1 MLSNMLML
9 NMRFTQPMIGIRTQ
23 LGKLEAHSTPAE
35 LHSEARLPRSN
46 RHWTQPT
53 LEIDQYP
60 SRHAYGNDNHKDFAQ
75 KYGQQG
81 FADLAK
87 TTSRWTQEAWD
98 NVENSGKKGKKPVE
112 QRYDSKLRQEIE
124 QSKNW
129 HIVTELIPDPVIT
142 FHPIEAV
149 GEPDVGDVTV
159 KIDTQPFAQTHF
171 TPGQVETYMQQ
182 KANVERWVT
191 TGKYDIYA

>member
-9 NMRFTQPMIGIRTQ
+9 NMRFTQPMIGMHTQ

-35 LHSEARLPRSN
+35 LHTEGRQASSN
-46 RHWTQPT
+46 RHWTQPS
-53 LEIDQYP
+53 LDIDQYP
-60 SRHAYGNDNHKDFAQ
+60 SRHAYGNDNHRDFAQ
-75 KYGQQG
+75 KYGRQG

-98 NVENSGKKGKKPVE
+98 NVENSGKRGKKPVE

-129 HIVTELIPDPVIT
+129 HIVTE
-142 FHPIEAV
+142 AV
-149 GEPDVGDVTV
+149 GEPDLGNVSV
-159 KIDTQPFAQTHF
+159 KIDTEAFAKTNF
-171 TPGQVETYMQQ
+171 TSGKVEVYMQQ
-182 KANVERWVT
+182 KANVERWVSE
-191 TGKYDIYA
+191 GKYDIYA

>member
-1 MLSNMLML
+1 
-9 NMRFTQPMIGIRTQ
+9 MRFTQPMIGIHTQ
-23 LGKLEAHSTPAE
+23 LGKLEAHSTPAQ
-35 LHSEARLPRSN
+35 LHSDPKLPRSN

-53 LEIDQYP
+53 VDIDQYP
-60 SRHAYGNDNHKDFAQ
+60 SRHAYGNDNHTDFAK

-98 NVENSGKKGKKPVE
+98 NVENSGKRGKKPVI
-112 QRYDSKLRQEIE
+112 QRYDSKLRQEI
-124 QSKNW
+124 SKER

-149 GEPDVGDVTV
+149 GQPDLGDVTV
-159 KIDTQPFAQTHF
+159 KIDTQSFAQTHF
-171 TPGQVETYMQQ
+171 TPGQVDTYMQQ
-182 KANVERWVT
+182 EANVRRWVT
-191 TGKYDIYA
+191 EGKYDIYA

>member
-1 MLSNMLML
+1 MLRL
-9 NMRFTQPMIGIRTQ
+9 NMRVTQPMIGMHTQ

-35 LHSEARLPRSN
+35 LHTNTRQARSN

-53 LEIDQYP
+53 VDIDQYP
-60 SRHAYGNDNHKDFAQ
+60 SRHAYGFTNHTDFAKEHGQ
-75 KYGQQG
+75 KG
-81 FADLAK
+81 FSDLSQ

-98 NVENSGKKGKKPVE
+98 NVENSGKRGKKPVE

-129 HIVTELIPDPVIT
+129 HIKTELIPDPVIT

-149 GEPDVGDVTV
+149 GESDLGDVSV
-159 KIDTQPFAQTHF
+159 DINAKAFAETNF
-171 TPGQVETYMQQ
+171 TPGKVEVYMQQ
-182 KANVERWVT
+182 KANVERWVSE
-191 TGKYDIYA
+191 GKYDIYA

>member
-1 MLSNMLML
+1 
-9 NMRFTQPMIGIRTQ
+9 MRFTQPMIGMHTQ
-23 LGKLEAHSTPAE
+23 LGKLEAHSTPAK
-35 LHSEARLPRSN
+35 LHTEGRQARSN

-53 LEIDQYP
+53 VDIDQYP

-98 NVENSGKKGKKPVE
+98 NVENSGKRGKTPVK
-112 QRYDSKLRQEIE
+112 QRYDSKLHQEIE

-129 HIVTELIPDPVIT
+129 HIVTQLIPDPVIT
-142 FHPIEAV
+142 FHPVEAA
-149 GEPDVGDVTV
+149 GEPDLGDVTV
-159 KIDTQPFAQTHF
+159 KIDTEAFAKTNF
-171 TPGQVETYMQQ
+171 TPGKVEVYMQQ
-182 KANVERWVT
+182 KANVDRWVSE
-191 TGKYDIYA
+191 GKYDIYA

>member
-9 NMRFTQPMIGIRTQ
+9 NMRFTQPMIGLHTQ

-35 LHSEARLPRSN
+35 LHANTRQARSN

-53 LEIDQYP
+53 VEIDQYP
-60 SRHAYGNDNHKDFAQ
+60 SRHAYGFTNHSDFAKEHGQ
-75 KYGQQG
+75 KG
-81 FADLAK
+81 FSDLSQ

-98 NVENSGKKGKKPVE
+98 NVENSGKRGKKPVE
-112 QRYDSKLRQEIE
+112 QRYDSKLRQEIN

-129 HIVTELIPDPVIT
+129 HIVTELIPDPTIT
-142 FHPIEAV
+142 FHPVEAV
-149 GEPDVGDVTV
+149 GEPDLGDVSV
-159 KIDTQPFAQTHF
+159 NIDTQAFAQTHF

-191 TGKYDIYA
+191 EGKYDIYA

>member
-1 MLSNMLML
+1 
-9 NMRFTQPMIGIRTQ
+9 MRFTQPMIGMHTQ
-23 LGKLEAHSTPAE
+23 LGKLEAHSTPAQ
-35 LHSEARLPRSN
+35 LHSDPKLPRSN

-53 LEIDQYP
+53 VDIDQYP
-60 SRHAYGNDNHKDFAQ
+60 SRHAYGNDNHTDFAK

-81 FADLAK
+81 RSDLAK

-149 GEPDVGDVTV
+149 GEPDLGDVTV

-171 TPGQVETYMQQ
+171 TPGQVETYLQQ
-182 KANVERWVT
+182 KADVRRWVT
-191 TGKYDIYA
+191 EGKYDIYA